1 MDRFGVHAAENGK
14 AYMTDKLIVLLVSEQ
29 TVPNIQFLKWH
40 FRIKPETVDLLFI
53 STEIMER
60 KKKTA
65 DIMNA
70 LAYLERYIPKKQTLT
85 VNENSIGDVKNKLE
99 KLLGEW
105 HHKSFAVNITGGT
118 KLMSLATYDF
128 FKDKKD
134 CQIFYQPIGKELQC
148 LGPKYAE
155 YSVSELLTLEEYM
168 KAHGIN
174 FEYNNSCLK
183 DYDFNKS
190 VYERVIKDSREAI
203 KQIVAMQNN
212 SYFKNIFKRKNTLDL
227 TQVSDDKFVTSEG
240 QKLSKEEVI
249 AAVSAFGFD
258 IHALTHSQLRYI
270 TGGWFEEFAFQK
282 IKHDNKIADGN
293 IALNVRVEKGSDKN
307 ELDVVYI
314 ADNRL
319 HVVECKSFV
328 DGKEGTFVLND
339 ALFKLQAIMKTKF
352 GLNAKSYLYTK
363 SIVEKKSA
371 LSRAQEFGIT
381 IVDGKSL

>member
-1 MDRFGVHAAENGK
+1 
-14 AYMTDKLIVLLVSEQ
+14 MTDKLIVLLVSEQ

-70 LAYLERYIPKKQTLT
+70 LAYLERYIQKKQTLT

-105 HHKSFAVNITGGT
+105 HHKSFEVNITGGT

-148 LGPKYAE
+148 LRPEYAE
-155 YSVSELLTLEEYM
+155 HSVSELLTLEEYM

-174 FEYNNSCLK
+174 FEYSNSCLK

-190 VYERVIKDSREAI
+190 VYERVIKDRLEAI
-203 KQIVAMQNN
+203 KQIVAIQNN
-212 SYFKNIFKRKNTLDL
+212 SYFKNIFKRKDTLDL
-227 TQVSDDKFVTSEG
+227 TQLSDDKFVTSEG
-240 QKLSKEEVI
+240 QNKEEVI

-258 IHALTHSQLRYI
+258 VHALTHSQLRYI

-282 IKHDNKIADGN
+282 IKHDKKISDGN

-363 SIVEKKSA
+363 SIVEKESA

>member
-1 MDRFGVHAAENGK
+1 
-14 AYMTDKLIVLLVSEQ
+14 MTNKLIILLVSEQ
-29 TVPNIQFLKWH
+29 TMPNIQFLKWY
-40 FRIKPETVDLLFI
+40 FRTKPETVDLLFI
-53 STEIMER
+53 STEMMEK

-70 LAYLERYIPKKQTLT
+70 LAYLEKYIPKKQTLT
-85 VNENSIGDVKNKLE
+85 VNENSMDDVKNKLE

-118 KLMSLATYDF
+118 KPMSFATYNF
-128 FKDKKD
+128 FKDKD
-134 CQIFYQPIGKELQC
+134 NCRIFYQPIEKELLC
-148 LGPKYAE
+148 LSPEYAE

-227 TQVSDDKFVTSEG
+227 TQLSDDKFVTSEG

-282 IKHDNKIADGN
+282 IKHDKEISDGN

-328 DGKEGTFVLND
+328 DEGAGVLND

-352 GLNAKSYLYTK
+352 GLNAESYLYTQ
-363 SIVEKKSA
+363 SEVEKEST
-371 LSRAQEFGIT
+371 LNRAQEFGIK
-381 IVDGKSL
+381 IVDGKNLS